1 MVVSA
6 LTNYPAK
13 EFIRDL
19 TVFLTYSATG
29 RKLHNLNHGAKFVRT
44 GMHRPC
50 QNCLANFKQ
59 AKIMPFEA
67 GIQNNRSICAKM
79 QCLKDR

>member
-6 LTNYPAK
+6 LTNYPAN
-13 EFIRDL
+13 EFIKDQ

-29 RKLHNLNHGAKFVRT
+29 RMLHNLNHGAKIVRT

-50 QNCLANFKQ
+50 PNCLANFKQ
-59 AKIMPFEA
+59 AKITSFEA
-67 GIQNNRSICAKM
+67 GIQKNNRLYAVM
-79 QCLKDR
+79 QCLKD